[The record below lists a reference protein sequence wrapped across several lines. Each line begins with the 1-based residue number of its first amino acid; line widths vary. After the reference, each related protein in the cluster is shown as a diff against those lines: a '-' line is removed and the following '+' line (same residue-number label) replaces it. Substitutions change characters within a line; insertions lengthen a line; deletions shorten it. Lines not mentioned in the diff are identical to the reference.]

1 MVGIGIQFFPFSPRW
16 LAMHRR
22 NEDALHSLEKL
33 RRLPGTDARVQA
45 EWKGIVREV
54 EAQQMLLDREHDTT
68 KNPIALEFQQWGDLF
83 KPKYIRRTTVALA
96 IPFFQQFSGINAFV
110 YYAPIFFA
118 ALGQDYEMSLILSGM
133 VNICQ
138 FVAGI
143 PTFLFL
149 DKFGRRKLAIFGGI
163 AMGIPHI
170 IMAGIV
176 SKYNGKWV
184 DNPGMG
190 WFGVALICKHF
201 RFRHFDGLS

>member
-1 MVGIGIQFFPFSPRW
+1 
-16 LAMHRR
+16 
-22 NEDALHSLEKL
+22 
-33 RRLPGTDARVQA
+33 
-45 EWKGIVREV
+45 
-54 EAQQMLLDREHDTT
+54 MLLDRHHGAN
-68 KNPIALEFQQWGDLF
+68 KNPVVLELKQWGDLF

-138 FVAGI
+138 FAAGI

-149 DKFGRRKLAIFGGI
+149 DKVGCRKLAIFGGI
-163 AMGIPHI
+163 AMGIPHM

-176 SKYNGKWV
+176 SKYNNKWV
-184 DNPGMG
+184 ENPGMG
-190 WFGVALICKHF
+190 WFGVALICKYPCSETFLLLSNLLQISTFWLMPPLMVPWH
-201 RFRHFDGLS
+201 GLSLQRFSPAPCEQRV